1 MEEKARKEEDM
12 KLTKGKKEG
21 RTNMKVENRL

>member
-1 MEEKARKEEDM
+1 MYKTLS

-21 RTNMKVENRL
+21 FTLMRRVKEKRVNHP